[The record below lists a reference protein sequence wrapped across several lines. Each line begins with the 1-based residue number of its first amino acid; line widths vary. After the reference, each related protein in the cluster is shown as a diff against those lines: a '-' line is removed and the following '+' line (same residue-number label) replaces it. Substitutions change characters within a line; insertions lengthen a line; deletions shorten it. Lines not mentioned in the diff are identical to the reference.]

1 MILRGWVFPCFF
13 ELTGNLT
20 GNFSFFDV
28 LKRENVRKNPVFIGA
43 FFSLVKKI
51 TGKLIVCNR
60 EFSSKTGPVVQT
72 NQGADHAG

>member
-1 MILRGWVFPCFF
+1 M
-13 ELTGNLT
+13 
-20 GNFSFFDV
+20 
-28 LKRENVRKNPVFIGA
+28 FIGA

>member
-1 MILRGWVFPCFF
+1 M
-13 ELTGNLT
+13 
-20 GNFSFFDV
+20 
-28 LKRENVRKNPVFIGA
+28 FIGVSIKRA
-43 FFSLVKKI
+43 SKI